1 VESSPAGDDQPKP
14 EGEKAGAEPLGDK
27 NCQPKPKQPKPREVT
42 SFVGTGG
49 LIGEITFDKARQ
61 PQVQFE
67 VWKDGGE
74 VAVQRDHWPLA
85 DGNRLVPPADKRGL
99 IDKGVVRL
107 PSRAADYVSQAAL
120 IAEIIAF
127 IHRYADVPSFWEE
140 LIAHYILMT
149 WVFDRFT
156 AVPYLRF
163 LGEPQSGKTRC
174 LQVAGQLCYKSIIAG
189 GATTAAPLFRLLEV
203 YRGTF
208 VIDEADYKNSD
219 LSSEIIKILNCGYM
233 RGLPV
238 LRAEKSGDNY
248 EPRTFDVF
256 GPKILT
262 TRKEFA
268 DHALETRC
276 LTLRTGDRQ
285 VRPDIP
291 RQLPRVFS
299 SEALALR
306 NKLLRWR
313 FDNFLKIQ
321 SDESKLL
328 ALEPRLTQIGA
339 PLYSVATDDGFRE
352 RLVKFLGELAEEHD
366 GERPNA
372 IVAEA
377 IRQLLANQHTWPA
390 TLTIKAV
397 RDKANEVRVDWD
409 SGAEEFTA
417 KRAGGLVRSLGF
429 ETRRANTGYEFTVT
443 KAKLGELVT
452 QYPPKFPRGDQP

>member
-1 VESSPAGDDQPKP
+1 VEDNPSDPDRESTSA
-14 EGEKAGAEPLGDK
+14 DK
-27 NCQPKPKQPKPREVT
+27 TDSQPKPKQPKPREVT
-42 SFVGTGG
+42 SFIGSGG

-99 IDKGVVRL
+99 IAKGVVLL
-107 PSRAADYVSQAAL
+107 PSCAAEYGAQADL
-120 IAEIIAF
+120 VREIIAF
-127 IHRYADVPSFWEE
+127 IHRYADVPPFWEE
-140 LIAHYILMT
+140 LMAHYVLMT

-189 GATTAAPLFRLLEV
+189 GATTPAPLFRLLEV

-208 VIDEADYKNSD
+208 VLDEADYHHSD

-248 EPRTFDVF
+248 EPRPFDVF

-276 LTLRTGDRQ
+276 LTLRTGDRK
-285 VRPDIP
+285 VRPYIP
-291 RQLPRVFS
+291 RQLPRAFFV
-299 SEALALR
+299 EALALR

-313 FDNFLKIQ
+313 FDDFLRIQ
-321 SDESKLL
+321 SDESQLL

-339 PLYSVATDDGFRE
+339 PLYSVSTDDGFRA
-352 RLVKFLGELAEEHD
+352 RLVTYLEELAEDHA

-372 IVAEA
+372 MVAEA
-377 IRQLLANQHTWPA
+377 IRQLLVNTPKLPA

-397 RDKANEVRVDWD
+397 CDKANEIRVDWETD
-409 SGAEEFTA
+409 VEEFTH
-417 KRAGGLVRSLGF
+417 KRSGGLVRSLGF
-429 ETRRANTGYEFTVT
+429 ESRRSNTGFRFTVT
-443 KAKLGELVT
+443 KAQLADLVAR
-452 QYPPKFPRGDQP
+452 YPPKFPQGSQP